1 MSRINVLWIIDHVCY
16 DGSLHG
22 GGRLFWNLLPK
33 FDDERYNVIPCL
45 LRADEEIEEV
55 FKNSPVPVR
64 IMNKGK
70 FDVTTLWAILRLIRT
85 EKIDVMHL
93 HCYGASLFGRI
104 ASLITGVPAII
115 HDYDTAI
122 YFPYPP
128 YLWLADRLLKSST
141 RRAIAASPMVKDYF
155 VNRRAIDPDKITLA
169 YHAIPMEKFTPAPD
183 AEIAR
188 VKGELGIGENEK
200 VIGTVTKLGPERG
213 NKMLLRAAAKT
224 LDRLSNARF
233 VVIYKP
239 TIFHRRPSGRYV
251 DFDGAE
257 SESELSEL
265 EAYAAELGIADR
277 LMFVIEPDD
286 LEPYIGAFDIFVAP
300 YLNQRFSSVN
310 LLEAM
315 AVGKPVIA
323 TSIGEQRDIIRSGV
337 NGYLVPVHDEQAMAD
352 RIVQLASNDGEL
364 ERLGK
369 QAAIDAENYSV
380 NGYVRMLQE
389 WYEEL
394 SAKPKTDAVRAG

>member
-22 GGRLFWNLLPK
+22 GGRLYWNLLPK

-45 LRADEEIEEV
+45 LRADDEIREV

-64 IMNKGK
+64 ILDKGK
-70 FDVTTLWAILRLIRT
+70 FDVTTIWAILRLIRN

-93 HCYGASLFGRI
+93 HCYSASIFGRL

-128 YLWLADRLLKSST
+128 YLWLADRVLKSST
-141 RRAIAASPMVKDYF
+141 KRAIAASPMVEHYF
-155 VNRRAIDPDKITLA
+155 VNQRAIDPDKITLA

-213 NKMLLRAAAKT
+213 NKMLLRAVAKT
-224 LDRLSNARF
+224 FDRLPDARF
-233 VVIYKP
+233 VIIYKP

-251 DFDGAE
+251 DMAGAE

-265 EAYAAELGIADR
+265 EAYAAELGISGR
-277 LMFVIEPDD
+277 LTFVEEPDE
-286 LEPYIGAFDIFVAP
+286 LGPYIGAFDIFVAP
-300 YLNQRFSSVN
+300 YLSQRFSSVN

-323 TSIGEQRDIIRSGV
+323 TAIGEQRDIIRNGA
-337 NGYLVPVHDEQAMAD
+337 NGYLVPVNDEQTMAD

-364 ERLGK
+364 EQLGK
-369 QAAIDAENYSV
+369 QAIIDAESYSV
-380 NGYVRMLQE
+380 DGYVRMLQD

-394 SAKPKTDAVRAG
+394 STKPKTDAVRVG